1 MIRSNV
7 WIFLV
12 LCLTACQPKSI
23 HYLVNSPLTIT
34 RDLEEDSLLAGIIA
48 PYQQQLSEQMN
59 QVIGYAG
66 CDMYKARP
74 EGRLGN
80 FLADAGLEFG
90 QNLFRDSLDIE
101 LISLFNHGGLRAP
114 INKGEILLRHL
125 YELMPFDNQ
134 FVLIKLHA
142 NRKTELVNY
151 LRKSG
156 GEPLAGFTY
165 SDSLISGDFWVVT
178 SDYLADGGDNMTF
191 FSEPLMRVDTGVLLR
206 AYLIERVRETDT
218 LCTPLNQ
225 RWR

>member
-1 MIRSNV
+1 LQ
-7 WIFLV
+7 LV
-12 LCLTACQPKSI
+12 
-23 HYLVNSPLTIT
+23 
-34 RDLEEDSLLAGIIA
+34 E
-48 PYQQQLSEQMN
+48 PYQQQLSAQMN

-66 CDMYKARP
+66 CDMVKARP

-90 QNLFRDSLDIE
+90 KNLFRDSLDIE

-114 INKGEILLRHL
+114 LSTGDILLRHM

-134 FVLIKLHA
+134 FVVIKLPA
-142 NRKTELVNY
+142 KRKTELFNY

-156 GEPLAGFTY
+156 GEPLSGFTY
-165 SDSLISGDFWVVT
+165 ADSLVSGDFWVVT

-191 FSEPLMRVDTGVLLR
+191 FREPIMRVDTGVLLR

-218 LCTPLNQ
+218 LCTSLNQ
-225 RWR
+225 RWK